1 MKCRDVMNLNLQWV
15 PAAATVAEA
24 ARIMRDRSMGFLLVA
39 GAEPGRAAGVLTD
52 RDIAI
57 RCCAEN
63 KRPDQVSVGDIASK
77 EVLICDHNE
86 SIAAAEQLMTKA
98 GKSRLV
104 IVDEIGRAAGVLSLT
119 DLLFHDRAGRAV
131 KTARGVLAREAEGAH
146 QPVENIQLTPSTPED
161 EAKALRQPSALHGG
175 AHDPAGKIFPVG

>member
-1 MKCRDVMNLNLQWV
+1 MKCTDVMNLNLQWV
-15 PAAATVAEA
+15 PGTATIVDA

-39 GAEPGRAAGVLTD
+39 GEHPGKAAGVITD

-63 KRPDQVSVGDIASK
+63 KRPDEILVTEIATK
-77 EVLICDHNE
+77 EVLTCGLSE
-86 SIAAAEQLMTKA
+86 SIQAAEQLMTEA

-119 DLLFHDRAGRAV
+119 DILFHDRAGRAV
-131 KTARGVLAREAEGAH
+131 RTARRVQAREAEGAH
-146 QPVENIQLTPSTPED
+146 QPVESIKLTPSTPED
-161 EAKALRQPSALHGG
+161 EEKAMRQHSAVHGG
-175 AHDPAGKIFPVG
+175 SHDAGGKVFPVG

>member
-15 PAAATVAEA
+15 PATATVAEA

-39 GAEPGRAAGVLTD
+39 GAHPDKAAGVVTD

-63 KRPDQVSVGDIASK
+63 KRPDEVSVAEIATR
-77 EVLICDHNE
+77 ELVTCNHDE
-86 SIAAAEQLMTKA
+86 SLKAAEKLMTQA

-104 IVDEIGRAAGVLSLT
+104 IVDEVGRAAGVLSLT
-119 DLLFHDRAGRAV
+119 DILFHDRTGRAV
-131 KTARGVLAREAEGAH
+131 KTARGVLARESEGAH
-146 QPVENIQLTPSTPED
+146 QPIEDIKLTPSTPED
-161 EAKALRQPSALHGG
+161 EEKAMRQPTAMHGG
-175 AHDPAGKIFPVG
+175 SHDPPTKVFPVG

>member
-15 PAAATVAEA
+15 PATATVAEA

-39 GAEPGRAAGVLTD
+39 GAAPGRAAGVVTD

-57 RCCAEN
+57 RCCAED
-63 KRPDQVSVGDIASK
+63 KRADEISVAEIASK
-77 EVLICDHNE
+77 PILSCDHDE
-86 SIAAAEQLMTKA
+86 SIKAAEELMTEA

-104 IVDEIGRAAGVLSLT
+104 IIDEIGRAAGVLSLT
-119 DLLFHDRAGRAV
+119 DILFHDRTGRAV

-146 QPVENIQLTPSTPED
+146 QPVESIKLTASTPED
-161 EAKALRQPSALHGG
+161 EERAMRQPSAGHGG
-175 AHDPAGKIFPVG
+175 SHDLPDKIFPVG

>member
-15 PAAATVAEA
+15 PATATVAEA

-39 GAEPGRAAGVLTD
+39 GAQPGKAAGVVTD

-63 KRPDQVSVGDIASK
+63 KRPDEVSVAEIASK
-77 EVLICDHNE
+77 EILTCDHNE
-86 SIAAAEQLMTKA
+86 SIQAAEHLMIEA

-119 DLLFHDRAGRAV
+119 DILFHDRAGRAV

-146 QPVENIQLTPSTPED
+146 QPVETIKLTPSTPED
-161 EAKALRQPSALHGG
+161 EEKAMRQPTSMHGG
-175 AHDPAGKIFPVG
+175 SHDPPGKIFPVG

>member
-15 PAAATVAEA
+15 PATATVAEA

-39 GAEPGRAAGVLTD
+39 GASPGMAAGVVTD

-63 KRPDQVSVGDIASK
+63 GRPAEVSVDEIASK
-77 EVLICDHNE
+77 EVLTCDHNE
-86 SIAAAEQLMTKA
+86 SLKVAEQLMTQA
-98 GKSRLV
+98 EKSRLV

-119 DLLFHDRAGRAV
+119 DILFHDRTGRAV

-146 QPVENIQLTPSTPED
+146 QPIETIVLTPSTPED
-161 EAKALRQPSALHGG
+161 EERAMRQPSAMHGG
-175 AHDPAGKIFPVG
+175 SHDPPGKLFPVG